1 MRILTDE
8 VIEQHAYRNLS
19 TTQRL
24 GGYEQ
29 MKLGVRGTI
38 PGASLREKAEALQRT
53 GFDGIELGPEYLNQP
68 AEEILRQLS
77 STGIAVTAIVGSIKL
92 LHPDSQERQTAIPL
106 DRERFAMAKA
116 LGASAVIEVPVFGEP
131 RFNDLP
137 AGMSARDYA
146 KQLLISS
153 LKALAPDI
161 ERTGVTLLIEPLNR
175 YETRFINRLEQG
187 AEIGAAVGSPG
198 VKLLADFFHMQ
209 IEERVI
215 ADALRKYQKYVGYI
229 HLADSN
235 RLEPGAGHTDFRAGF
250 DALKSVG
257 YDGWLTIESGLSGE
271 PEDSLRRSRALISA
285 VWDAASG

>member
-1 MRILTDE
+1 
-8 VIEQHAYRNLS
+8 
-19 TTQRL
+19 
-24 GGYEQ
+24 

-53 GFDGIELGPEYLNQP
+53 GFEGIELGAEYLNQP

-77 STGIAVTAIVGSIKL
+77 GTGIAVTAIVGSIKL
-92 LHPDSQERQTAIPL
+92 LNPDPNERPAAIQL

-137 AGMSARDYA
+137 TGTSARDYA
-146 KQLLISS
+146 KQTLISN

-161 ERTGVTLLIEPLNR
+161 EQTGVTLLIEPLNR

-187 AEIGAAVGSPG
+187 AEICEAVGSPG
-198 VKLLADFFHMQ
+198 IKLLADFFHMQ

-215 ADALRKYQKYVGYI
+215 ADALRKHAKHLGYI

-250 DALKSVG
+250 DALKLVG

-271 PEDSLRRSRALISA
+271 PEASLRKARTLISA
-285 VWDAASG
+285 LWDAASA